1 MKFFRMAALAALVV
15 FSSGCVYSHRTSNY
29 GPARNRLERN
39 SYGPRADYHGQR
51 GDYRRGDRHRENHD
65 RPNGD
70 DRDARR

>member
-1 MKFFRMAALAALVV
+1 MKMFGLAALAVLGIL
-15 FSSGCVYSHRTSNY
+15 SSGCVYSHRASNY
-29 GPARNRLERN
+29 GNGRDRYEHNG
-39 SYGPRADYHGQR
+39 YGPRADYHGQR